1 MGKVAY
7 GGLFLFEFGIS
18 NSNPYI
24 CAKKKN
30 SMGNKKILLTG
41 ANGQLGHFIQEIVRR
56 YEGIE
61 NKYAFKGREELD
73 ITDREAVENTVVKGN
88 YDVVVNCAAYTDVN
102 KAEENMDEA
111 FNVNV
116 GGVINLAKACNK
128 CGAFLIQI
136 STDYVFSGFRNTPYL
151 PFSQT
156 NPINIYGN
164 SKAEAENIILN
175 DKKLEALIIRTSWL
189 FSHYGRNFYTTM
201 RKRILD
207 GEESK
212 VICDHYGVPTYA
224 KDLAEFI
231 IYLIEKDEYSGH
243 GKICHF
249 TNSGIASWYD
259 FALAIDRNIQY
270 YQAIIKGGTFRPL
283 AILPVKAAE
292 YGEKVKKPN
301 FSVLD
306 LDYLQEFDVWPVRHW
321 EEALM
326 ECISYDLSEK

>member
-1 MGKVAY
+1 M
-7 GGLFLFEFGIS
+7 
-18 NSNPYI
+18 
-24 CAKKKN
+24 
-30 SMGNKKILLTG
+30 
-41 ANGQLGHFIQEIVRR
+41 
-56 YEGIE
+56 
-61 NKYAFKGREELD
+61 
-73 ITDREAVENTVVKGN
+73 
-88 YDVVVNCAAYTDVN
+88 VNCAAYTDVN
-102 KAEENMDEA
+102 KAEENIDEA
-111 FNVNV
+111 YTVNV
-116 GGVINLAKACNK
+116 GGVINLADACNK

-156 NPINIYGN
+156 NPINRYGD

-175 DKKLEALIIRTSWL
+175 DEKLEALIIRTSWL
-189 FSHYGRNFYTTM
+189 FSNYGKNFYTTM
-201 RKRILD
+201 KKRILD

-212 VICDHYGVPTYA
+212 VICDHYGAPTYA

-231 IYLIEKDEYSGH
+231 VYLIEKDKYNEH

-249 TNSGIASWYD
+249 TNNGIASWYD

-270 YQAIIKGGTFRPL
+270 YQAITKGGVFRPL
-283 AILPVKAAE
+283 TILPIKAVE

-306 LDYLQEFDVWPVRHW
+306 LDNLREFDVSPVRHW

-326 ECISYDLSEK
+326 ECISYDLSEE